1 VAAPDATAR
10 LWPHYDLA
18 ADEAGANFLFSRLLE
33 DGAAPDLR
41 WLFARHGEAAAR
53 RWIARRA
60 SRALSARSRA
70 YWSLVLDTPAAA
82 PPTVARELWPLA

>member
-10 LWPHYDLA
+10 LWPHYQLT
-18 ADEAGANFLFSRLLE
+18 ADEASAEFLFSRLLE
-33 DGAAPDLR
+33 DGDGLDLH

-53 RWIARRA
+53 RWLARRG

-70 YWSLVLDTPAAA
+70 YWSLVLDSPTAA
-82 PPTVARELWPLA
+82 PSAVARELWPLA